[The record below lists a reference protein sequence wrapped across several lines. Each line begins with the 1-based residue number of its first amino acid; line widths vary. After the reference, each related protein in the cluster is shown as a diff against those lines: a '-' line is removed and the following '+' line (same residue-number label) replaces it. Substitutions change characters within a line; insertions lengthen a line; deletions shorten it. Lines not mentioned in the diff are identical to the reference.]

1 MKKLISIKK
10 KSYALNKVLLKNK
23 VGVDLT
29 NVINHRAI
37 KTDNI
42 NSPKS
47 NMKLKTENYIQN
59 TPYFNKQIKDQIKK
73 YSDFKE
79 RAE

>member
-10 KSYALNKVLLKNK
+10 KSYALNKVLLNNK

-59 TPYFNKQIKDQIKK
+59 TPYFNK
-73 YSDFKE
+73 
-79 RAE
+79 

>member
-1 MKKLISIKK
+1 M
-10 KSYALNKVLLKNK
+10 NKVLLNNK

-59 TPYFNKQIKDQIKK
+59 TPYFNKQIKDQINK